1 MIYGYARVSTQH
13 QDLQAQIDE
22 LKKYGC
28 EVIYQEKISGK
39 TVEDREQLQKLLA
52 TVKKGDKVVFTKLD
66 RFARSTVDA
75 LRIAEE
81 LKAKGVNMVVLNF
94 GGMSINT
101 ATPTGKMVLTMFAAI
116 AEFERELMLERQRAG
131 IERAKQAGKYRGRI
145 PKYQEGAKEWKKIQH
160 ALNLRETSDM
170 TVDDICDITG
180 VSRASFYRAWRE
192 RKKEQHM

>member
-28 EVIYQEKISGK
+28 EVIFQEKISGK

-75 LRIAEE
+75 LQIAEE

-116 AEFERELMLERQRAG
+116 AEF
-131 IERAKQAGKYRGRI
+131 
-145 PKYQEGAKEWKKIQH
+145 
-160 ALNLRETSDM
+160 
-170 TVDDICDITG
+170 
-180 VSRASFYRAWRE
+180 
-192 RKKEQHM
+192 